1 MFERCPF
8 PAACRGAP
16 NVNLKDKFED
26 GVAMRDREEGCNVAY
41 RNASS
46 GNFLCFGCAP
56 GYSHASGDLSG
67 KCDQCPR
74 AGENELIAVLGVF
87 VGVLTLF
94 VYVKLTLGGGGS
106 KDASDGVKSIGLS
119 FVQILSL
126 LTTFPIAWPSM
137 FTALF
142 QVGGAVTVLGQHLV
156 NLKCMFPERS
166 EAEVFYASLI
176 AWAVIPIALLGACAA
191 TWRVVDLVCGQKVR
205 KKEEEEGQEEEEEVV
220 QGEEEH
226 TQQKQQKQQLALSQK
241 ISASMVA
248 LLYLVW
254 PSLCSATFSLFACRS
269 FCGETART
277 RLRADLG
284 EVCYQGRHAA
294 FAFGAGLPMLLLYVG
309 GLPVG
314 ALLMVRRQRQRAE
327 RKNKRLEE
335 CKGHS
340 TWGLFYSAFRDDAWW

>member
-8 PAACRGAP
+8 PAACLGAP
-16 NVNLKDKFED
+16 NVNLEDKFED

-41 RNASS
+41 RNASSS

-67 KCDQCPR
+67 KCDRCPR
-74 AGENELIAVLGVF
+74 AGENELIAALGV
-87 VGVLTLF
+87 VMGVLALF
-94 VYVKLTLGGGGS
+94 VYVKLTLGDGGS

-126 LTTFPIAWPSM
+126 LTTFPIAWPSV

-166 EAEVFYASLI
+166 EAEVFYASQI

-191 TWRVVDLVCGQKVR
+191 TWRVLDLVCGQRIR
-205 KKEEEEGQEEEEEVV
+205 KKNEEEEEDR
-220 QGEEEH
+220 QNQRQRP
-226 TQQKQQKQQLALSQK
+226 QQQQLTLSQK

-254 PSLCSATFSLFACRS
+254 PGLCSATFSLFACRS
-269 FCGETART
+269 LCGETART

-284 EVCYQGRHAA
+284 EFCFEGRHAA
-294 FAFGAGLPMLLLYVG
+294 FAFGTGLPMLLLYVV

-314 ALLMVRRQRQRAE
+314 ALLMVRRLRRRAASQ
-327 RKNKRLEE
+327 NKHVEE

-340 TWGLFYSAFRDDAWW
+340 TWGLFYSAFRDDTWW